1 MAGPNNAEVNKNY
14 HPLRPRAGDLLPA
27 SIISAEEAVFERCRL
42 QSAAAA
48 AQNKIRRLNAN
59 AVEWKR
65 QMQEG
70 QGALQRSE
78 KIYQQAVQDDY
89 QESKRIRKELLDLGI
104 ASVGTNEL
112 PMSPI
117 AETAGWKGMGNAGGG
132 GGGGAATGQGG
143 LRLGGRGATGVR
155 GQRTK
160 GVPKGF
166 QARLDGLKAAAAEKA
181 ADKVEVPP
189 VSTKSGKSVV
199 GLAGSEPDEDSNTG
213 VNGKPPAVG
222 DPKKTS
228 KRK

>member
-181 ADKVEVPP
+181 ADKVEVP
-189 VSTKSGKSVV
+189 
-199 GLAGSEPDEDSNTG
+199 DEDSNT
-213 VNGKPPAVG
+213 GKPPAVG